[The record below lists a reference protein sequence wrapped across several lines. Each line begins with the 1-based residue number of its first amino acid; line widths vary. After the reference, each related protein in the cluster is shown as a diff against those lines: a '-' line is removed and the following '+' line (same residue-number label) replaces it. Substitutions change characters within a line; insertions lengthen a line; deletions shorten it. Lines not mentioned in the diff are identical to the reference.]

1 VTQSKTEKERQ
12 LADGREGGWG
22 GRGAESYDRKKAWS
36 SIDHSILSGIM
47 HQEGVGCIQEL
58 GSEEGHYAGLEEG
71 QYELDYAALV
81 GPGSVSPAT
90 EEFCLPLSP
99 LEEGSPC
106 PDLDQDP
113 GRLTDR

>member
-1 VTQSKTEKERQ
+1 MQ
-12 LADGREGGWG
+12 LADGTKGGWG
-22 GRGAESYDRKKAWS
+22 GRGAKSYDHENAWS
-36 SIDHSILSGIM
+36 SINHSILYDIM
-47 HQEGVGCIQEL
+47 HQQVVVGCIQEL

-99 LEEGSPC
+99 LEEGPSC

>member
-1 VTQSKTEKERQ
+1 
-12 LADGREGGWG
+12 
-22 GRGAESYDRKKAWS
+22 
-36 SIDHSILSGIM
+36 M
-47 HQEGVGCIQEL
+47 HQQVVVGCIQEL

-99 LEEGSPC
+99 LEEGPSC

-113 GRLTDR
+113 GRLTDRW